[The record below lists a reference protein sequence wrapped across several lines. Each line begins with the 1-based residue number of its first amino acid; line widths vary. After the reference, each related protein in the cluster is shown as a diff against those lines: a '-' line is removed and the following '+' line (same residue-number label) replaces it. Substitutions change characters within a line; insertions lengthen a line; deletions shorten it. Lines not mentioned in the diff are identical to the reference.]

1 MHIQASAA
9 LDVEYSMSDS
19 ILRKESMQVIAQHN
33 GIQALG
39 DDVAQAI
46 LSDMEYRVREVVQE
60 AMKFMRHSK
69 RQRLC
74 CTDVD
79 SALKLKN
86 VEVCARRPRPLA
98 RRRPL
103 PAHC

>member
-1 MHIQASAA
+1 
-9 LDVEYSMSDS
+9 MSDS

-86 VEVCARRPRPLA
+86 VEVGARRPRPLA